1 MLFAGI
7 QQIIVI
13 TGIHHVIGAVEAQ
26 LIADTGRNFIMP
38 LMSVALIAQGGAVF
52 RILTLNWKDDKTKQ
66 ICISSFGSILFGVS
80 EPAIFWG
87 VTLKNKFH

>member
-38 LMSVALIAQGGAVF
+38 LMSVALIAQGGAVLGF
-52 RILTLNWKDDKTKQ
+52 LLLNWKDDKTKQ
-66 ICISSFGSILFGVS
+66 ICISSFGSIYLEFRNLLFL
-80 EPAIFWG
+80 E
-87 VTLKNKFH
+87 